1 MSSLPVSPEQS
12 IIAICYDGVMPWDP
26 ARDLLTMKEQLDSL
40 LGRASSG
47 WVPAADLHEIDDRYV
62 VTIEVPGLSREDLRI
77 ECHGHDLTVSGER
90 LGADCP
96 QRYHQLERGHG
107 AFSRV
112 FTFAQAVDSSQ
123 VAAELTD
130 GVLTITI
137 PKTHPTAT
145 RRVEVR

>member
-1 MSSLPVSPEQS
+1 
-12 IIAICYDGVMPWDP
+12 MPWDP

-47 WVPAADLHEIDDRYV
+47 WVPAADLHESDDAYR
-62 VTIEVPGLSREDLRI
+62 VTIEVPGLTRECLKI
-77 ECHGHDLTVSGER
+77 ECRGNDLAVSGE
-90 LGADCP
+90 GPADCP

-112 FTFAQAVDSSQ
+112 FTFGQPVDGTR
-123 VAAELTD
+123 VTAELAD

-137 PKTHPTAT
+137 PKTQSSAPL
-145 RRVEVR
+145 RVDVR